1 MWKGKR
7 RTEKVSWEDYKRSRM
22 SGMQRQGIMMLDML
36 TRSFDASVE
45 VLEERLGGYKYARR
59 DMGAVRAAIKR
70 LREAALEGVEEDV
83 RRTILRQSRDFRL
96 GLERMSP
103 IDRKQE
109 MIVSMEDLWQ
119 MVNLAV
125 EERCSM
131 CMKTDAE
138 ARACPVRKLL
148 RRYTNEPEPG
158 LSSCGYMG
166 SAMSGE
172 VKHLNAQEG
181 EL

>member
-1 MWKGKR
+1 M
-7 RTEKVSWEDYKRSRM
+7 SWEDYKRSRM

-59 DMGAVRAAIKR
+59 DIGAVRSAIKR
-70 LREAALEGVEEDV
+70 LREAAREGVEEDV

-158 LSSCGYMG
+158 MSSCGYMG

-172 VKHLNAQEG
+172 VKHLNTQER

>member
-1 MWKGKR
+1 M
-7 RTEKVSWEDYKRSRM
+7 SWEDYKRSRM

-45 VLEERLGGYKYARR
+45 VLEERLRGYKYARR

-70 LREAALEGVEEDV
+70 LKEAALEGVEEDV

>member
-1 MWKGKR
+1 M
-7 RTEKVSWEDYKRSRM
+7 SWEDYKKSRM

-36 TRSFDASVE
+36 TRSFDASID
-45 VLEERLGGYKYARR
+45 VLTDRLGAYKYARR
-59 DMGAVRAAIKR
+59 DVGAVKAAIKR
-70 LREAALEGVEEDV
+70 LREAALEGVEKDV
-83 RRTILRQSRDFRL
+83 RQTILRQSRDFRL